1 MLPITKLWSRPTS
14 SISLLLLSHNKI
26 SSAILEPAGNQSTR
40 LLRFVPF
47 RPHTCSDANHRGWSS
62 GCTHT
67 HTHTEK
73 EMVSHL
79 AQGKHWILLFLH
91 KPSEFVLSLTS
102 PSTEKH
108 NYKCWEILKSH
119 PRFRGMFSVSFDR
132 DKTGTLLRQSAL
144 GGVHGVVS
152 ASISLRWSIY
162 DQVGS
167 QSTFQSL
174 PPRSPAGY
182 GAKHSSIQHRH
193 NAQTCCTTAIKV
205 VGCFLPPQLQQE
217 GLASNLPGGKSE
229 PLCPSP
235 PQHTTHTKHVVHT
248 QHTQHSALYTL

>member
-1 MLPITKLWSRPTS
+1 MLPIIKLWGRPTS

-26 SSAILEPAGNQSTR
+26 SSAVLEPVGNQSTR

-62 GCTHT
+62 GRTHT
-67 HTHTEK
+67 HSQTHTEK
-73 EMVSHL
+73 ETVSHS
-79 AQGKHWILLFLH
+79 AQGKHWILVFLH
-91 KPSEFVLSLTS
+91 KPSKFVLSLTN
-102 PSTEKH
+102 PSTDKH
-108 NYKCWEILKSH
+108 IYKCWEILNHSWC
-119 PRFRGMFSVSFDR
+119 RGMFSVSFGGDR

-144 GGVHGVVS
+144 GGVGGVVS
-152 ASISLRWSIY
+152 ASISLWWSIY

-167 QSTFQSL
+167 QSTFQSP

-205 VGCFLPPQLQQE
+205 GGCFLPPPAAAGRISFRL
-217 GLASNLPGGKSE
+217 
-229 PLCPSP
+229 
-235 PQHTTHTKHVVHT
+235 TWR
-248 QHTQHSALYTL
+248 